1 MSAESNIVYRKDI
14 SNSSIKLLFR
24 TRAAEGCCRHH
35 HRRRRRGGGATPPP
49 PPPQG
54 PGTPPDADVG
64 VSRATLPLPPPPP
77 MWAAPRRRS
86 NSATTASARASAS
99 VAAAEVG
106 GGCATL
112 PSPPPPDQD
121 LRLHHCRRHSLRWR
135 SLLRLRPQPSW
146 AAAARLHHQH
156 LRQGPGGCDST
167 ATSGGGDGDCSV
179 GKRLLSVL
187 NIKLPCNPR
196 LVCRCIPICRT
207 DSRISNV
214 QA

>member
-14 SNSSIKLLFR
+14 RNGSIKLLQVFR
-24 TRAAEGCCRHH
+24 TRELEAEGCCRHH
-35 HRRRRRGGGATPPP
+35 HRRRP
-49 PPPQG
+49 
-54 PGTPPDADVG
+54 
-64 VSRATLPLPPPPP
+64 
-77 MWAAPRRRS
+77 
-86 NSATTASARASAS
+86 
-99 VAAAEVG
+99 EVG
-106 GGCATL
+106 GGCTTL

-146 AAAARLHHQH
+146 AAAAQLHHQN

-179 GKRLLSVL
+179 GTRLLSVL